1 MGATGTPAVDAA
13 RRAGIHF
20 TLHEYPH
27 DPRARLG
34 AGGGIGYALEA
45 VAALGIPPERVFKT
59 LVVSVDDRLAVGIV
73 PSSGELDLRRI
84 ASVLGG
90 RKAVLA
96 DVALAQR
103 ATGYVLG
110 GISPLGQKRR
120 LPTVVDASAL
130 DHERILVSAG
140 RRGLEIELAPGDL
153 VALTS
158 ATVAAISR

>member
-1 MGATGTPAVDAA
+1 MGATGTPAVAAA
-13 RRAGIHF
+13 RRAGIDF
-20 TLHEYPH
+20 ALHEYPH

-34 AGGGIGYALEA
+34 AGGGVGYALEA
-45 VAALGIPPERVFKT
+45 AAALGVPPDRVFKT
-59 LVVSVDDRLAVGIV
+59 LVVAVDDRLAVGIV

-96 DVALAQR
+96 DAALAQR
-103 ATGYVLG
+103 ATGNVLG

-130 DHERILVSAG
+130 DPRRSSC
-140 RRGLEIELAPGDL
+140 RRGAAGSRSSWRPG
-153 VALTS
+153 T
-158 ATVAAISR
+158 